1 MRHPL
6 QPIAVIGFAFRFPK
20 GIENIER
27 LRSALLNRFSAIDK
41 VPASRWSTDWYYSSN
56 PTSRGKAYI
65 ERGGFLSQ
73 DISLFDANFFGI
85 SPRDAENMDPQQR
98 LLLEVVWEAFENS
111 GLSLPSH
118 AGRNV
123 GVYMGGFMLDHMIS
137 QMAPSN
143 RSQINQHTAAGMM
156 MTMLSNRVSHTFD
169 LRGPSLSI
177 DTACSSSLVAFHYA
191 CQDIWRGAAELSIV
205 GGANVMT
212 RAEYPMGMCK
222 GHFLARDGEC
232 KSFDAR
238 GDGYGRGEGAAAV
251 LLKPLAAALADG
263 DEVLATVI
271 GTGTNQDGHTPGIS
285 MPSRSAQQSLIQRV
299 CDEYQIDPSSV
310 AYVECHGT
318 GTAVGDPT
326 ESKAIGAIY
335 GRARRELAPVVIG
348 SIKSNI
354 GHTEAVAGAAGIIKA
369 VVTTMDRQ
377 AYPLAN
383 LRTCHPDIPFDE
395 LNLRIS
401 DDTIPLGDSFC
412 AAVNSFGY
420 GGSNA
425 HVVLQTAP
433 RRDASQFTEAS
444 VAAQTQGCG
453 ESPCPL
459 PYFLPLSARS
469 PKALAELADRYSEL
483 LNGPSNLDDVLY
495 SVSHKRA
502 HLNHRAV
509 VSGRSRSELLTA
521 LKALRDG
528 QESTDVVLNN
538 VPYSCNSAPVFVF
551 TGMGPQWWAM
561 GQELYRDQPIY
572 RAAVEEAD
580 RLFQEIAGW
589 SILAEMLKEETQ
601 SRITQTEFAQPA
613 NLLIQIGLLATLRA
627 AGIEPAAVV
636 GHSVGE
642 LASAYAAGVLSLHD
656 ALHVCYHRSQLQAS
670 CRGTGG
676 MLAVAIAEQRALELI
691 SGVSDRVSIAA
702 INGPTN
708 ITLAGDIDCL
718 TDIAEQLTAEGI
730 FNRKLEVEVPY
741 HSPMMMPIMEPLREA
756 LREVTPR
763 EPTVALVSTVT
774 GRRVEGLAYGA
785 DYWPMNVRQPVLFAA
800 AIESL
805 LADGYTHFIEVGPH
819 PVLSTSLADCIRA
832 SGKECRTL
840 HTLRRNQPECKSL
853 ERALMAI
860 HASGASINW
869 HKLNGR
875 GRFVTLPNYP
885 WQRERY
891 WLENP
896 RAVQDRIAPVDHP
909 ILGMQEAPGAPHY
922 RNDFD
927 HEPMAYLRDHVVT
940 GMPVLPAA
948 AYVEALL
955 ELARLHFADAKRVS
969 LRDLRIQSALLLNP
983 ERATDFVTDY
993 DPLTGNAVIRS
1004 LENGTLGFGQV
1015 HVQCQIAQANTQVEP
1030 SAEDLKFDIDAW
1042 RQQLPH
1048 SQGVTQLYDG
1058 LASIGLTYG
1067 PAFQTVRE
1075 IRVDTHAGLVL
1086 SRIELNPQLAA
1097 DLFKYKL
1104 HPTLLDACFHSL
1116 MTMLDSRDSTYLPTG
1131 LQELNLYVSQSPSVI
1146 YCLGQRVSQD
1156 QRHIDCDLT
1165 IVDEAGNLVATIRGM
1180 RSTATGRR
1188 QQQRTDKHGD
1198 PVREQV
1204 LTYDWLYS
1212 ESVGEPKRLG
1222 HWLVVGGRDDVTE
1235 YVAEQLQNF
1244 GAIVAGVM
1252 RVGSRYSVDGNCF
1265 EVAAA
1270 ERGDIDQVLAA
1281 CGELDGVVF
1290 THGLSAT
1297 LQSPDPTGE
1306 AAIAHM
1312 HVVTQALHGFGYSVV
1327 PRAYVVTRNGLAVKD
1342 HDSKIEPAQAAIN
1355 GYVRVAFNEL
1365 DGFRF
1370 STIDLARRAQP
1381 EMLERLVIELMGDAE
1396 HDEVAFRGSLRYVSE
1411 LTDSRVLSN
1420 DWVVQQTV
1428 SDDQPIQVRALTSES
1443 SSLGSARLLAVKQD
1457 AVAVDH
1463 IRIRIESMSIPRNL
1477 LLDPNADTIDQPLVE
1492 IVGRVIATGDQVADL
1507 QVGERVCGFAPSDLC
1522 SHMTGSRQSFH
1533 LVKIDEQLDASRLAG
1548 DLSLRTRAH
1557 LALES
1562 VQARAGDT
1570 ALVELTELG
1579 CEIARLLLERGVQV
1593 VGVRRPSTTSVNQL
1607 PIKTV
1612 EAAPESLQAAYSQA
1626 TAGQGFALI
1635 VAGLADWLPAH
1646 GLRLLQAGGT
1656 LVDLDS
1662 TAAAAEVPK
1671 QVGWLVRTDLAV
1683 HAQRRGRMEQALL
1696 SAVQAFSE
1704 SVTTTRPVLD
1714 VSIADV
1720 AYRKLPLGESQVSMT
1735 LTFPSPK
1742 PQGASP
1748 VSNDNTLPVV
1758 QPLAMQINP
1767 HGTYLITGGLGGFG
1781 QKTAQWL
1788 VDHGARSLVLT
1799 GRRGPDTPEK
1809 QAFVAQLE
1817 SQGARVW
1824 AAACD
1829 GANREQVAQL
1839 LQQIDQQS
1847 PPLVG
1852 VYHSA
1857 AVIIDHM
1864 IVELDLPTFHQ
1875 VMRNKAL
1882 ASWHLHELTLDRPL
1896 EQFVMYSSVANL
1908 VGNSRQAAYSAA
1920 NGFLNGLAHHR
1931 RALGLCGTSVN
1942 WGVIGDVGVVAHDE
1956 KLEQYLRYTGMRGL
1970 DSREALGVLEQALAR
1985 DVTQFGLVLISSW
1998 SDWARFETHGS
2009 KSPRFAKLIAS
2020 DSQGADS
2027 SVRDAIVTELALL
2040 GPDEQLELLS
2050 SLIVSVIA
2058 GVLKADPE
2066 TIAIDRKIEQLG
2078 VDSLMATEI
2087 QLLLNNQLG
2096 LSVSVL
2102 ELIGDATIRSLSQQ
2116 SLKGLVSETSA
2127 TSQRSEQLSTAAA
2140 IA

>member
-1 MRHPL
+1 MPKHL

-20 GIENIER
+20 GIENLER

-73 DISLFDANFFGI
+73 DISQFDANFFGI

-111 GLSLPSH
+111 GLSLPEH
-118 AGRNV
+118 AGRGV

-169 LRGPSLSI
+169 LCGPSLSI

-191 CQDIWRGAAELSIV
+191 CQDIWRGAAEMSIV

-222 GHFLARDGEC
+222 GHFLSRDGEC

-251 LLKPLAAALADG
+251 LLKPLDRAIADG
-263 DEVLATVI
+263 DQVLATVV
-271 GTGTNQDGHTPGIS
+271 GSGTNQDGRTPGIS
-285 MPSRSAQQSLIQRV
+285 MPSRSAQQALIQRV
-299 CDEYQIDPSSV
+299 CDEYKIDPRSV

-326 ESKAIGAIY
+326 ESSAVGSIY
-335 GRARRELAPVVIG
+335 GAARREIGPVVIG

-354 GHTEAVAGAAGIIKA
+354 GHTEAVAGVAGIIKA

-383 LRTCHPDIPFDE
+383 LQSCHPDIPFDE

-401 DDTIPLGDSFC
+401 DDTIPLGDEFC

-425 HVVLQTAP
+425 HIVLRTAP
-433 RRDASQFTEAS
+433 KALEVLRSNSESLQSESDLD
-444 VAAQTQGCG
+444 VLCG
-453 ESPCPL
+453 PIGRPL
-459 PYFLPLSARS
+459 PYFMPLSART
-469 PKALAELADRYSEL
+469 PKALAALADRYSQTL
-483 LNGPSNLDDVLY
+483 LGNEPLHDVLFTT
-495 SVSHKRA
+495 SRKRA
-502 HLNHRAV
+502 HLNYRAV
-509 VSGRSRSELLTA
+509 VSGRSREELMTA
-521 LKALRDG
+521 LNALRDG
-528 QESTDVVLNN
+528 QESNAVVQNT
-538 VPYSCNSAPVFVF
+538 VPYESHSAPVFVF

-561 GQELYRDQPIY
+561 GQELYAAQPLY

-580 RLFQEIAGW
+580 KLFVEIAGW
-589 SILAEMLKEETQ
+589 SILAEMLKSESE
-601 SRITQTEFAQPA
+601 SRITQTEYAQLA
-613 NLLIQIGLLATLRA
+613 NFMIQIGLLATLRA
-627 AGIEPAAVV
+627 AGVVPGAVV

-642 LASAYAAGVLSLHD
+642 LASAYAAGVLSLRD
-656 ALHVCYHRSQLQAS
+656 ALTVCYHRSQLQAS

-676 MLAVAIAEQRALELI
+676 MLAVAITEQRAMDLI
-691 SGVSDRVSIAA
+691 APVSDRVSIAA

-718 TDIAEQLTAEGI
+718 SDIAQQLTSEGI
-730 FNRKLEVEVPY
+730 FNRRLEVEVPY
-741 HSPMMMPIMEPLREA
+741 HSPMMAPIMGPLA
-756 LREVTPR
+756 
-763 EPTVALVSTVT
+763 TVLQTISPAISQLPLYSTVT
-774 GRRVEGLAYGA
+774 GQRVIDVAYGA
-785 DYWPMNVRQPVLFAA
+785 DYWPQNVRQPVLFAA
-800 AIESL
+800 AIHSL
-805 LADGYTHFIEVGPH
+805 LQDGYTHFIEVGPH
-819 PVLSTSLADCIRA
+819 PVLATSLADCIRVV
-832 SGKECRTL
+832 GKECRTL
-840 HTLRRNQPECKSL
+840 HTLRRNNPEL
-853 ERALMAI
+853 PAIERAIMSL
-860 HASGASINW
+860 HASGASIDW
-869 HKLNGR
+869 SKLNAG
-875 GRFVTLPNYP
+875 GRFILLPNYP
-885 WQRERY
+885 WQRETY

-940 GMPVLPAA
+940 GMAVLPAA

-955 ELARLHFADAKRVS
+955 ELSALHFEQAQHWS

-1004 LENGTLGFGQV
+1004 LENGTLGFGQI
-1015 HVQCQIAQANTQVEP
+1015 HVQCQLARASAALEAARETLQVDL
-1030 SAEDLKFDIDAW
+1030 AEWK
-1042 RQQLPH
+1042 QQLPELQ
-1048 SQGVTQLYDG
+1048 SVAQLYEN

-1067 PAFQTVRE
+1067 PAFQTVTE
-1075 IRVDTHAGLVL
+1075 IRVDKAAGKVL
-1086 SRIELNPQLAA
+1086 SRIELQPNLAE

-1116 MTMLDSRDSTYLPTG
+1116 MTMLDSRESTYLPTG
-1131 LQELNLYVSQSPSVI
+1131 LKEMNLYVTKSPAVI
-1146 YCLGQRVSQD
+1146 YCLGERVFQD

-1165 IVDEAGNLVATIRGM
+1165 LVDESGTLVATIRGM
-1180 RSTATGRR
+1180 RSTAAGRR
-1188 QQQRTDKHGD
+1188 EQQRTDKQGD
-1198 PVREQV
+1198 RVRQQV
-1204 LTYDWLYS
+1204 LNYEWTFS

-1222 HWLVVGGRDDVTE
+1222 HWLIVGGHDMVTE
-1235 YVAEQLQNF
+1235 TVAEQLQNF
-1244 GAIVAGVM
+1244 GAMIAGVV
-1252 RVGSRYSVDGNCF
+1252 RIGQNYRSEDNQF
-1265 EVAAA
+1265 EVRAADRN
-1270 ERGDIDQVLAA
+1270 EIDRVLAT

-1290 THGLSAT
+1290 THGLSST
-1297 LQSPDPTGE
+1297 IDSSDPTAE

-1312 HVVTQALHGFGYSVV
+1312 SVVTQALHSYGYEIA
-1327 PRAYVVTRNGLAVKD
+1327 PRVYVITRNALPVKD
-1342 HDSKIEPAQAAIN
+1342 HDPRLDPAQSAIN

-1370 STIDLARRAQP
+1370 SSIDLASRVDSS
-1381 EMLERLVIELMGDAE
+1381 MLDRLVIELMGDDE

-1411 LTDSRVLSN
+1411 LADSGALSA
-1420 DWVVQQTV
+1420 DRSASQAI
-1428 SDDQPIQVRALTSES
+1428 SDSNPIQIRAMKSDSAS
-1443 SSLGSARLLAVKQD
+1443 SGSARLLAAKFAELGALDLRV
-1457 AVAVDH
+1457 
-1463 IRIRIESMSIPRNL
+1463 RIESMVIPRNL
-1477 LLDPNADTIDQPLVE
+1477 LLDANADTIDQPLVE
-1492 IVGRVIATGDQVADL
+1492 IVGRVIEVGTLVSDLRVGDR
-1507 QVGERVCGFAPSDLC
+1507 VGGFAPSELC
-1522 SHMTGSRQSFH
+1522 SHMTAPRRQFH
-1533 LVKIDEQLDASRLAG
+1533 LVKIDEKLKASNLVAE
-1548 DLSLRTRAH
+1548 LNILTRAQ
-1557 LALES
+1557 LAL
-1562 VQARAGDT
+1562 QACQMQSGDR
-1570 ALVELTELG
+1570 ALVELNDLG
-1579 CEIARLLLERGVQV
+1579 IALAKLLLERGVQV
-1593 VGVRRPSTTSVNQL
+1593 VGVRSDAV
-1607 PIKTV
+1607 
-1612 EAAPESLQAAYSQA
+1612 AAPTIAGMEVVDARPESLQSIYR
-1626 TAGQGFALI
+1626 TITEGQGFGLI
-1635 VAGLADWLPAH
+1635 AVGLADWLPKY

-1656 LVDLDS
+1656 VVDLDRS
-1662 TAAAAEVPK
+1662 AASVDLPPQA
-1671 QVGWLVRTDLAV
+1671 GMLIRTDLMV
-1683 HAQRRGRMEQALL
+1683 HALRPDRLQAAIALGVDQYVAR
-1696 SAVQAFSE
+1696 SHEDPTQ
-1704 SVTTTRPVLD
+1704 TRPVLD
-1714 VSIADV
+1714 VSISDV
-1720 AYRKLPLGESQVSMT
+1720 AWRKLPLGETHGTLT
-1735 LTFPSPK
+1735 LTFDS
-1742 PQGASP
+1742 GS
-1748 VSNDNTLPVV
+1748 SELPIV
-1758 QPLAMQINP
+1758 QPLAMRVHSN
-1767 HGTYLITGGLGGFG
+1767 GTYLVTGGLGGFG

-1788 VDHGARSLVLT
+1788 VDHGARHLVLT
-1799 GRRGPDTPEK
+1799 SRKGAETPER
-1809 QAFVAQLE
+1809 QAFMEQLQ
-1817 SQGARVW
+1817 SQGVNALAV
-1824 AAACD
+1824 ACD
-1829 GANREQVAQL
+1829 GADREQVTDL
-1839 LQQIDQQS
+1839 LARIDREL

-1852 VYHSA
+1852 IYHSA
-1857 AVIIDHM
+1857 AVIIDQM
-1864 IVELDLPTFHQ
+1864 VTEMDLPTFYQ

-1882 ASWHLHELTLDRPL
+1882 AAWHLHQLTLDRPI

-1920 NGFLNGLAHHR
+1920 NGFLNGLAHLR
-1931 RALGLCGTSVN
+1931 RSLGLSGTSVN

-1970 DSREALGVLEQALAR
+1970 ESRDALMVLEQALAR

-2009 KSPRFAKLIAS
+2009 KSPRFATLIAS
-2020 DSQGADS
+2020 DSAGVNS
-2027 SVRDAIVTELALL
+2027 SARDAIATELVAL
-2040 GPDEQLELLS
+2040 GPDEQIELLS

-2058 GVLKADPE
+2058 GVLKADPA

-2087 QLLLNNQLG
+2087 QMLLDNQLG

-2102 ELIGDATIRSLSQQ
+2102 ELIGDATIRSLTQQ
-2116 SLKGLVSETSA
+2116 SLKGLLSGGSLDD
-2127 TSQRSEQLSTAAA
+2127 RQLAAVN
-2140 IA
+2140 